1 MLNCMQFKF
10 WRITEAIT
18 ASEETM
24 YNFIR
29 NQPSSSVWINIIFQD
44 DKLLEYYDGNNYWIM
59 GSGPPRALVVIIL

>member
-1 MLNCMQFKF
+1 MLDCMQLKF

-18 ASEETM
+18 ALEETM
-24 YNFIR
+24 YNFIK
-29 NQPSSSVWINIIFQD
+29 NQPSSPDWINIIFEH